1 VSRSR
6 RGFAPTGRLAAAV
19 AVACLVPAVAA
30 CDAGNNAPTL
40 EFHPQSAGID
50 TVVHGIKIDDA
61 FVLGSATDSPL
72 RSGES
77 AGFYLALL
85 NEGSPDRL
93 VSVTAAGTA
102 SSVTLPAGGIAL
114 GTYQA
119 VYLTGP
125 KPKIVLTKLTHP
137 LDSGSSVTITLNF
150 LNAGSFTM
158 TVPVLPRASE
168 YATFAPAPV
177 ATPTATPSK
186 TVTPTGT
193 STTTPGATTSATGP
207 PATATATPS
216 TSATG

>member
-1 VSRSR
+1 MSRSR

-72 RSGES
+72 RRGES

-102 SSVTLPAGGIAL
+102 TSVTIPAGGIAL

-125 KPKIVLTKLTHP
+125 KPKIVLTKLRHA
-137 LDSGSSVTITLNF
+137 LDSGTSVSITLNF

-177 ATPTATPSK
+177 ATPTVKPSR
-186 TVTPTGT
+186 TA
-193 STTTPGATTSATGP
+193 GATTGTTGTATTSP
-207 PATATATPS
+207 TATATPS
-216 TSATG
+216 TTG